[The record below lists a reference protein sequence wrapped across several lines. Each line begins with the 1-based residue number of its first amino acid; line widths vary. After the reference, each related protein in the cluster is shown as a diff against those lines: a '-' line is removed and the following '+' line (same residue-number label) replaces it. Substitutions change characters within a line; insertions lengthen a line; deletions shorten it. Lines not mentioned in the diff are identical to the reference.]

1 MYKEILLPVDLQE
14 TALSERAVVVAQD
27 IANSYNANITV
38 ITVIPDFGMP
48 MVANFFPED
57 AMRKARREV
66 KAELQRFIESHFREP
81 EKIQFDVAQGS
92 PHKLIVRHAHVHKND
107 LIILPARA
115 KDLGKMLLG
124 SCSTHVVESATC
136 SVLIVRP

>member
-14 TALSERAVVVAQD
+14 TTLSERAVIVAQD
-27 IANSYNANITV
+27 IAGCYDATITV

-57 AMRKARREV
+57 AMRKARHEV
-66 KAELQRFIESHFREP
+66 QSELKRFIESRFREP
-81 EKIQFDVAQGS
+81 DQIRSDVGHGT
-92 PHKLIVRHAHVHKND
+92 PHQLIVRHARKHGTD
-107 LIILPARA
+107 LIVLPARA
-115 KDLGKMLLG
+115 KDLSKLLLG
-124 SCSTHVVESATC
+124 SCSTHVVERAPC